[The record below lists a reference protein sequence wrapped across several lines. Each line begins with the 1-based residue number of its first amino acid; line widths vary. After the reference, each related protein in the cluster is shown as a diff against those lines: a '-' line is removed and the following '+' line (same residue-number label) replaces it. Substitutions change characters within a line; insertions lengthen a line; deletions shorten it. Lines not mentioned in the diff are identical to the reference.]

1 MSYKIPISPL
11 HPIRP
16 FCMETRCS
24 SFQPV
29 NKIVPLLFPPL
40 VNKQKANRPHTYI
53 YVDARTYEN
62 FQGGRIFFFLSLS
75 QNASVVSVKVTSHGY
90 YARFTHES
98 VAQVDRSFPIYH
110 KDRLFR
116 IEIARRS
123 VNVSLRSCNG
133 HFQCLFRVSLS
144 LSVVS

>member
-1 MSYKIPISPL
+1 
-11 HPIRP
+11 
-16 FCMETRCS
+16 METRCS

-75 QNASVVSVKVTSHGY
+75 QNASVVSVKVTSHGH

-98 VAQVDRSFPIYH
+98 VAQVRSIISDLP
-110 KDRLFR
+110 
-116 IEIARRS
+116 
-123 VNVSLRSCNG
+123 
-133 HFQCLFRVSLS
+133 
-144 LSVVS
+144 